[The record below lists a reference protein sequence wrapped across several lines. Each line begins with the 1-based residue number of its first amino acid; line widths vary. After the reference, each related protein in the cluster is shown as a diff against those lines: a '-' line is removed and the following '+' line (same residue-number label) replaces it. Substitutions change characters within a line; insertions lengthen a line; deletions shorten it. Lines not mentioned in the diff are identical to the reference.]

1 MDRFFLGLL
10 SVLAI
15 ALFISNAIAEG
26 DNMSNTNNNM
36 EVVETVTFSSSVEPN
51 VNTSGMMPVA
61 EDPGVEVAP
70 MENSNTSY
78 FEMEEDVYIEENQDG
93 Q

>member
-26 DNMSNTNNNM
+26 DYVGNSNDNIG
-36 EVVETVTFSSSVEPN
+36 VVESITFSSSVEPA
-51 VNTSGMMPVA
+51 VNTSEMMSIP

-78 FEMEEDVYIEENQDG
+78 FEMEEDVYIEETQDG